1 MKNSARDVQITHHM
15 YMKQDRV
22 QKSSINNHQ
31 CVTLNHPET
40 DLLGRLSSDTLDDI
54 GSLL

>member
-1 MKNSARDVQITHHM
+1 M

-40 DLLGRLSSDTLDDI
+40 DLLGRLSRDTLDDI
-54 GSLL
+54 GGLL